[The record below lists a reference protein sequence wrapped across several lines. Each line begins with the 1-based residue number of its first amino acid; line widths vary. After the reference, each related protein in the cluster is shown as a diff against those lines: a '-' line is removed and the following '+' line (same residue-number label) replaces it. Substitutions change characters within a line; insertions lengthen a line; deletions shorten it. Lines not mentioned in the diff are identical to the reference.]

1 MWAFICKANRNKKE
15 AMAAILIAT
24 KIELREKNHK
34 EQRGNLHTGK
44 SDIPSRKILI
54 IHIYAKKYSVTV

>member
-1 MWAFICKANRNKKE
+1 MV
-15 AMAAILIAT
+15 AILIAT

-54 IHIYAKKYSVTV
+54 IHIYAKKIQCYNVKSNT